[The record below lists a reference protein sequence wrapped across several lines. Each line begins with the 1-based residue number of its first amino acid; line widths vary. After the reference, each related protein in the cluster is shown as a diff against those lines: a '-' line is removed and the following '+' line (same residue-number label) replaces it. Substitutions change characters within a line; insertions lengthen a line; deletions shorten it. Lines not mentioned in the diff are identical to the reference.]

1 LDRYRTLF
9 QEVEMDKEERA
20 GARDG
25 SVLVT
30 GISSGIGRAIAL
42 ELAAKGRLVF
52 GTVRRDRDRS
62 ALLELGEPNIVP
74 LVYDLNERKEL
85 PALLK
90 AVEAELERRGKK
102 GLFALINNA
111 GGSMVGPIELA
122 DIDELSR
129 QFDARVTGSVALVQ
143 AFLPAIRRA
152 GGRIL
157 WIATPGTMPTP
168 YVAGIHAADFAVNC
182 LARTLSLELGRE
194 GPPVILIR
202 CGGVRTRAGLSTK
215 RELEAALERV
225 APERRQPYESRL
237 TSWIAS
243 MEEFDV
249 KRVEAEGVARLVE
262 RALCS
267 PRPKARYRIG
277 YMSGAAAFLESLPQ
291 VLTDRILRARFAN

>member
-1 LDRYRTLF
+1 
-9 QEVEMDKEERA
+9 MDKDVGGGGGE
-20 GARDG
+20 GA
-25 SVLVT
+25 VLVT
-30 GISSGIGRAIAL
+30 GISSGIGGAIAL
-42 ELAAKGRLVF
+42 ELAATGRLVF
-52 GTVRRDRDRS
+52 GTVRRDMDRS
-62 ALLELGEPNIVP
+62 AILELGVPNLVP
-74 LVYDLNERKEL
+74 LLYDLNERKEL

-90 AVEAELERRGKK
+90 TVEAELEGRGEK

-122 DIDELSR
+122 DVDELSR
-129 QFDARVTGSVALVQ
+129 QFDARVAGLVALVQ

-152 GGRIL
+152 AGRIL

-225 APERRQPYESRL
+225 APDRRLRYVSRL
-237 TSWIAS
+237 SSWIAS
-243 MEEFDV
+243 MEEFDA
-249 KRVEAEGVARLVE
+249 KRVEAEGVARIVE
-262 RALCS
+262 RALDS

-277 YMSGAAAFLESLPQ
+277 YMAGAAAFLESLPQ
-291 VLTDRILRARFAN
+291 VLTDRILSARFAK